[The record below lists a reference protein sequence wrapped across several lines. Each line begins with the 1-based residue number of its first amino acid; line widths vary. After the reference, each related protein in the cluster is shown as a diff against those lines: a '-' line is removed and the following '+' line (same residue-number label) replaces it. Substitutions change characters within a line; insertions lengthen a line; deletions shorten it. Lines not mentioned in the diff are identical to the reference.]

1 VSAWTIVFG
10 GRMINLL
17 AIVGPT
23 ASGKTAL
30 AVKLAKIYNGEV
42 IAADSRTVY
51 KYLDIGTAKPG
62 EIEQSGVKHWGLD
75 MAGPGETYTVA
86 DYQKYASDRIEDI
99 KQRYRLAIL
108 VGGSGLYIDAVLYD
122 FSLAPANHSL
132 RRLLEALSIEQLQKK
147 IVDNRLAMPAN
158 KLNRRHLVRTLERG
172 KIQPEKQPLK
182 DDVVIIGIN
191 PLKTELRKRIAAR
204 AQTMVELGVIKEIE
218 RAANLY
224 GWESE
229 AMTGGVYK
237 VFKDVLTGQKSL
249 EQAISDLITSDL
261 HLAKKQLT
269 WFRRNPDVHWFVD
282 ADTAFAWFENTYGG
296 KL

>member
-1 VSAWTIVFG
+1 
-10 GRMINLL
+10 M
-17 AIVGPT
+17 
-23 ASGKTAL
+23 
-30 AVKLAKIYNGEV
+30 
-42 IAADSRTVY
+42 
-51 KYLDIGTAKPG
+51 
-62 EIEQSGVKHWGLD
+62 
-75 MAGPGETYTVA
+75 
-86 DYQKYASDRIEDI
+86 
-99 KQRYRLAIL
+99 
-108 VGGSGLYIDAVLYD
+108 
-122 FSLAPANHSL
+122 
-132 RRLLEALSIEQLQKK
+132 
-147 IVDNRLAMPAN
+147 
-158 KLNRRHLVRTLERG
+158 
-172 KIQPEKQPLK
+172 
-182 DDVVIIGIN
+182 VIIGIN